1 MNPFDD
7 NPQPPSHIECGD
19 QPITQES
26 PSATPLEDSLEN
38 LSSRIVV
45 HQSEEQPGRPAAPEL
60 PSAEPPPPL
69 APPPAPPPPSFLPE
83 DLRISWSW
91 VHLTLFA
98 FFAIGSI
105 IAIQVA
111 LVIYYAAGRH
121 LSQKELEE
129 LFTSRPEV
137 AVGSNVLWFFL
148 IFLFLYVTLAVLR
161 DRPFWPTLGWKKLG
175 LSASAPSNPWAYF
188 GGGIALAIM
197 VAIVSSRIKTP
208 DHLPIQDLFKNRTG
222 AMLLMAM
229 AVLVAP
235 LVEETVFRGYLYPL
249 FASTTSR
256 IASGFGADPAVAIST
271 GTTVGIVVTGILF
284 GFLHGAQLGWTWGLV
299 AMLSTVG
306 IIFTFARARAGTVVA
321 SFLLHLG
328 YNSMIAV
335 SAIVS
340 TKGFT
345 VMPPH
350 P

>member
-1 MNPFDD
+1 MNPFDE
-7 NPQPPSHIECGD
+7 NPQPPPPNQPED
-19 QPITQES
+19 QPN
-26 PSATPLEDSLEN
+26 SLDD

-45 HQSEEQPGRPAAPEL
+45 HQPEEQSGPPDAGL
-60 PSAEPPPPL
+60 PSADLPPAALSPPL
-69 APPPAPPPPSFLPE
+69 PPPPPSFLPE
-83 DLRISWSW
+83 DLRITWSW

-105 IAIQVA
+105 VAIQVV
-111 LVIYYAAGRH
+111 LVLYYAAGRH

-129 LFTSRPEV
+129 LFTTKPEV

-175 LSASAPSNPWAYF
+175 LTANAPSNPWVYF
-188 GGGIALAIM
+188 GGGIGLAIM

-256 IASGFGADPAVAIST
+256 IASGFGADPAAAVST
-271 GTTVGIVVTGILF
+271 GTTVGIVVTGVLF

-306 IIFTFARARAGTVVA
+306 IIFTFARARAGTVLA

-328 YNSMIAV
+328 YNSMIAI

-340 TKGFT
+340 TRGFT
-345 VMPPH
+345 HMPPN